1 MSPSLAD
8 DKPILVVEDDAD
20 SRESLRELLVNRGYK
35 VICAENGQV
44 ALQHIE
50 TAEISPTLI
59 LLALSMPAM
68 DSSTFLRRIRQRCDL
83 SRGTHPDDER
93 RRFCPHIRYG
103 GGAGQTTRLG
113 DPSLCGETFLW

>member
-68 DSSTFLRRIRQRCDL
+68 DSSTFLSRIRQRCDL
-83 SRGTHPDDER
+83 REVPILMMSGDDSAPYQIR
-93 RRFCPHIRYG
+93 RRCWGNPS
-103 GGAGQTTRLG
+103 TRR
-113 DPSLCGETFLW
+113 PFSLW